1 MTAPVRTF
9 FSLVRT
15 KAPPLPGFTCWNS
28 TTEKSPSGRSRL
40 MPLRRS
46 LVLMLMTACSLLSLD
61 DQLFRGVG
69 QRDRSRLG
77 HDHRVLDADAAV
89 LGEIDTRLDGD
100 DVAGGQRISRGG
112 PDRRR
117 LVDVEPNAVAGRV
130 LEGVHPVG
138 LEPCEG
144 VATDAVDLGRG
155 HTGAPGG
162 GAARLRLRHHV
173 NHALE
178 RR

>member
-9 FSLVRT
+9 FNLVRT
-15 KAPPLPGFTCWNS
+15 KAPPLPGFTCWKS

-69 QRDRSRLG
+69 QRDRSRFG
-77 HDHRVLDADAAV
+77 DDHRVLDADAAV
-89 LGEIDTRLDGD
+89 LREVDTRLDGD

-112 PDRRR
+112 ADRRG
-117 LVDVEPNAVAGRV
+117 LVDVEADTMAGGV
-130 LEGVHPVG
+130 LEGVDPVG
-138 LEPCEG
+138 L
-144 VATDAVDLGRG
+144 
-155 HTGAPGG
+155 
-162 GAARLRLRHHV
+162 
-173 NHALE
+173 
-178 RR
+178 